1 MKSRP
6 IQVEE
11 KQEKK
16 TKKWLRR
23 GVAGSSRQTFNFV
36 LSWEHPEL
44 EPRLFMVPV
53 RWKEGE
59 KREGGPALEFGLW
72 NCGAK
77 RSSGDFYNSP
87 RSSRER
93 TYSSPLPFIKNL
105 KKRAEARQARKSK
118 WMFCL
123 IFGSTLS
130 YFSIHILIQRNKL
143 VLPSWAV
150 PGERSTGG
158 NCCWLVA
165 WRRSFCHYA
174 TLFPSFLDPWPPFS
188 AAPPCL
194 CWPRRKK
201 LSRGRLHPP
210 SLYEHAERQ
219 FQLLFLRVENKGMK
233 PSCWSKWIVAL
244 SHDNATISWIIT

>member
-59 KREGGPALEFGLW
+59 KREGGPALELRLW
-72 NCGAK
+72 KCGAE
-77 RSSGDFYNSP
+77 RSSSDFYNSP
-87 RSSRER
+87 RSSCAC

-105 KKRAEARQARKSK
+105 KKRAEVGWARKSE
-118 WMFCL
+118 WMVCL

-130 YFSIHILIQRNKL
+130 YFSIHILIQRSKL

-150 PGERSTGG
+150 PGERSRERIALGWRG
-158 NCCWLVA
+158 LCCN
-165 WRRSFCHYA
+165 
-174 TLFPSFLDPWPPFS
+174 
-188 AAPPCL
+188 
-194 CWPRRKK
+194 
-201 LSRGRLHPP
+201 G
-210 SLYEHAERQ
+210 
-219 FQLLFLRVENKGMK
+219 
-233 PSCWSKWIVAL
+233 
-244 SHDNATISWIIT
+244 

>member
-143 VLPSWAV
+143 VSLLERSLEREAQGGIAVGWWHGGGPSATMLHCFPLSWTPGLPSQ
-150 PGERSTGG
+150 
-158 NCCWLVA
+158 L
-165 WRRSFCHYA
+165 
-174 TLFPSFLDPWPPFS
+174 
-188 AAPPCL
+188 
-194 CWPRRKK
+194 
-201 LSRGRLHPP
+201 LHPAYAGP
-210 SLYEHAERQ
+210 GGKS
-219 FQLLFLRVENKGMK
+219 
-233 PSCWSKWIVAL
+233 
-244 SHDNATISWIIT
+244 